1 MHMKTFLALLV
12 FLFSS
17 SVFAEDLPNSLFG
30 IKLFKINNFVL
41 GEEIKKYSK
50 KSKIGNNYYLGHIFI
65 NNKIP
70 KDNANVSNYAIYT
83 DNNNAIV
90 HIIGYKTLGKPDYKS
105 SLNDY
110 VCSEQKESL
119 VESLKSYYSIYK
131 FENIKLENKREDGD
145 SLYFID
151 RDFIKISNPG
161 STTYNRVLA
170 VECLYNFKESSFQIR
185 LDSREYYSNL
195 LMDYEIVPFFE
206 FDLLENDLSGL

>member
-1 MHMKTFLALLV
+1 MHMKTFLALFV

-17 SVFAEDLPNSLFG
+17 SVFAKDLPNSLFG
-30 IKLFKINNFVL
+30 IELFKINNFVL

-50 KSKIGNNYYLGHIFI
+50 KSKIGNNYYLGHSFI

-90 HIIGYKTLGKPDYKS
+90 HIIGYKNLGKPDYKS

-119 VESLKSYYSIYK
+119 VESLKSYYSIIISSGVVSVSILG
-131 FENIKLENKREDGD
+131 FHVIPLLPDPNFAPLFVNG
-145 SLYFID
+145 SLYNSDSKYFCIL
-151 RDFIKISNPG
+151 G
-161 STTYNRVLA
+161 S
-170 VECLYNFKESSFQIR
+170 CLKLLKKSEIR
-185 LDSREYYSNL
+185 GY
-195 LMDYEIVPFFE
+195 
-206 FDLLENDLSGL
+206 LSKAKTLFLSAFSTKL